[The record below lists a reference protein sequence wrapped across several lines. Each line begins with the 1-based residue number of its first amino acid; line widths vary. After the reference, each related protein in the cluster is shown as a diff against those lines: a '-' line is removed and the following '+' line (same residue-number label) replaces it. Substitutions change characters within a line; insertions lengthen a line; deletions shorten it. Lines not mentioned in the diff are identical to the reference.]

1 MILTIIGLAIF
12 SDSEAWGEDW
22 KLFSVGSMKLLQTFT

>member
-12 SDSEAWGEDW
+12 SHSEAWGEDW
-22 KLFSVGSMKLLQTFT
+22 KLFSVGSDGA